1 MPSGTPDAVIDA
13 ATLDQFLVL
22 PENRFAHSV
31 LISRDPA
38 VADAATTDVVV
49 PPVYLHGPS
58 GTGKTHL
65 VRAAVRQWEGAH
77 PDWKILTI
85 TAAEFSARF
94 TEAADNREFRN
105 FRKQFQRL
113 DVLAIEDLSALA
125 KRLEPQHQLVALWD
139 DLLAHQCRLIIT
151 CRTSAAEV
159 AGLIPELVN
168 RCHAAVCVPIRLPS
182 PNSRERLLAHWAQAL
197 GMALAPEVIPFL
209 AEKFAVTPR
218 ELFGAITQLR
228 GISQQRRQ
236 PLDVE
241 LVRRH
246 LLGQHPSR
254 VFSIAEIA
262 KSVARHFQVTL
273 ADLRAKS
280 RQPNLVLPRQCAM
293 SLIRELTDQSLKKI
307 GDYFGGRDHSTVLH
321 ACHKF
326 DSLLPDQPDLRQHL
340 AKIRLQLQVP
350 E

>member
-1 MPSGTPDAVIDA
+1 MPSGPPDAVTDA
-13 ATLDQFLVL
+13 AALDQFLVL

-31 LISRDPA
+31 LTSWDQSSSEE
-38 VADAATTDVVV
+38 VV
-49 PPVYLHGPS
+49 PPVYLYGPS
-58 GTGKTHL
+58 GTGKSHL
-65 VRAAVRQWEGAH
+65 VRAALRQLAVTQPAWRL
-77 PDWKILTI
+77 LTI

-94 TEAADNREFRN
+94 TEAAENREFRT

-113 DVLAIEDLSALA
+113 NVLAIEDLSALA
-125 KRLEPQHQLVALWD
+125 RRLEPQHQLVALWD
-139 DLLAHQCRLIIT
+139 DLLAHQCRLVIT

-168 RCHAAVCVPIRLPS
+168 RCHGAVCVPIRLPGA
-182 PNSRERLLAHWAQAL
+182 NSRERLLTHWSQAL
-197 GMALAPEVIPFL
+197 EMSLTPEVIPFL

-218 ELFGAITQLR
+218 ELFGVLTQLR
-228 GISQQRRQ
+228 GISHQRRQ

-241 LVRRH
+241 LVRKH
-246 LLGQHPSR
+246 LLGQHPSK

-262 KSVARHFQVTL
+262 KTVARQFQVTL
-273 ADLRAKS
+273 SDLRAKS

-293 SLIRELTDQSLKKI
+293 SLIRELTDQSLQKI

-321 ACHKF
+321 ACHKLE
-326 DSLLPDQPDLRQHL
+326 SLLPEQPDLRQHL
-340 AKIRLQLQVP
+340 AKIRVQLQAP